1 MKGVVI
7 AGTGSGVGKTSITT
21 GLIARLSKKYK
32 VQAFKAGPDFI
43 DPMYHSAASGR
54 RAGNLDSH
62 LMSDDAIRKSVGY
75 AAADADICIVEGVR
89 GLYES
94 FSPESD
100 EGSTARLAKILGFPV
115 ILTVDVRSLNN
126 SAAAIVNGFRAFDP
140 EVRIEG
146 LILNNISGKQHEDK
160 IDGAMKRYCKPEV
173 VGKVKRLSERPTKER
188 YLGLVTPSPG
198 RKPDFGPLEDMTS
211 DVDID
216 KLMEIASKAE
226 PLDCPGNPYVKRNT
240 GLKAAVPLDDSFCFY
255 YRENIDC
262 LEASGISVEY
272 FSPTEGDMLP
282 DADMYFLGGGY
293 PELHAD
299 RISENGDFL
308 QGLKNASEEGKPVL
322 GECGGMLT
330 MCQSIKNAD
339 GRVFD
344 MAKIFDAEA
353 EMSGIRRGPTY
364 VSAVPTENNPF
375 FSSPVRAHEY
385 HHTEVKVGS
394 RNKFGYRLERGYGIL
409 SGSDGLVSKQSLGTY
424 MHQHALSSDDWAGGF
439 VKACER
445 SHL

>member
-54 RAGNLDSH
+54 RAGNLDSFM
-62 LMSDDAIRKSVGY
+62 MSDEAIRKSVGY
-75 AAADADICIVEGVR
+75 AASDADICIVEGVR

-94 FSPESD
+94 SSPYSD

-126 SAAAIVNGFRAFDP
+126 SAAAIVNGFQAFDP
-140 EVRIEG
+140 DVRIEG
-146 LILNNISGKQHEDK
+146 LILNRISGKQHEDK

-173 VGKVKRLSERPTKER
+173 IGKVKKLPEKPTKER

-198 RKPDFGPLEDMTS
+198 RNPDFEPLEEMVS

-216 KLMEIASKAE
+216 RLMAIAADAE
-226 PLDCPGNPYVKRNT
+226 LPDCPEGPYVKRKT

-262 LEASGISVEY
+262 LEASGINIEH

-282 DADMYFLGGGY
+282 DADMYLLGGGY
-293 PELHAD
+293 PELHAEK
-299 RISENGDFL
+299 ISENKDLL
-308 QGLKNASEEGKPVL
+308 QGLKNVSEEGKPVL
-322 GECGGMLT
+322 GECGGMT
-330 MCQSIKNAD
+330 AMCRSLKNIS
-339 GRVFD
+339 GEVFG
-344 MAKIFDAEA
+344 MAGIFGAEA
-353 EMSGIRRGPTY
+353 VMDGIRHGPTY
-364 VSAVPTENNPF
+364 VSAIPAESNPLF
-375 FSSPVRAHEY
+375 DSPVRAHEY
-385 HHTEVKVGS
+385 RYSKLITAEK
-394 RNKFGYRLERGYGIL
+394 NFGYRLERGNGIL
-409 SGSDGLVSKQSLGTY
+409 PGYDGLVYKRSLGTY
-424 MHQHALSSDDWAGGF
+424 MHQNALSSADWAGGF
-439 VKACER
+439 VRACELVR
-445 SHL
+445 Q